1 MAHPRKTLLTY
12 LDEYRGRGDEIAFV
26 QTQGWRRARWSFRRV
41 AETASLWAR
50 KLAACHVAKG
60 DRVLLW
66 GENSAEWVA
75 AFYGCLLRG
84 AVVVPLDVQSAPG
97 FVGKVQQE
105 VKAKLLLLSRK
116 LRPQQPPSGV
126 PRLIL
131 EGLEEM
137 RQDSS
142 SVVPGET
149 IHPDDLVEIVFTSGT
164 TAEPRGVCLTHR
176 NLLANLD
183 PLEAEIQNYLKWERW
198 FHPVRFLNLVPLS
211 HVFGQFMGI
220 FLPHLL
226 SSEVHFHTSL
236 NPSGI
241 MEAVK
246 QNWISV
252 VVAVPRLLD
261 TLREKLEREIAVS
274 ETLPGEAASDLDQM
288 SFLRRV
294 WNSRQIH
301 QRFGWKFWAFVS
313 GGATL
318 SQETEAFWRRLGFAV
333 VQGYGMTETA
343 ALVSVAHPFRLQ
355 PRSIGKAL
363 PGREI
368 MLAENGEVL
377 VRGENVAA
385 GIWRGDVKP
394 LTDADGWLHT
404 GDLAQRD
411 EHGHLYF
418 RGRQKDVIVTAAG
431 VNIYPEDVEAA
442 LNRQPDVRVSAVI
455 GLDGVS
461 GPEAVAVL
469 ILRSETADA
478 ATAIEHANR
487 ELGSL
492 QGVRRWLVWPG
503 AEFPRTTTHKIQK
516 LAIADW
522 ATAQLALQQG
532 PTSEWSIRGELKTL
546 VTMVSRITGTV
557 PKRADRSARL
567 DIDLKL
573 DSVGRVELLSA
584 LEDHYQIEIDEA
596 TLAAATRLGEIEDL
610 VCHKLAE
617 GSSADTPAESRPAWP
632 QDPAMPA
639 PRSTGDYHLP
649 TREFLAGVAAGHCS
663 ESSTSTRI
671 TPENP
676 TAAKIPY
683 PYPRWAMSKA
693 LNWLR
698 IVFLYGCALPITRLL
713 CRVRVCGGEHVR
725 AVHGPLLIAANHVTY
740 FDPGFVLFALPG
752 QLKRRLAIAMDGE
765 RLRRWRYPLETRT
778 WLSRMAWQTF
788 YFLIACLFNV
798 FSLPQTG
805 GFRRSFNYAGE
816 AIDRGYNVLVFP
828 EGRLTD
834 DGHMNA
840 FRPGIGL
847 LATGLNVPILPVRLD
862 GLFAVRQSWSSRKV
876 SFPWFRRS
884 SLSVT
889 FGKPIQLSWDAD
901 PASVTHR
908 LEQAIRDLERC

>member
-26 QTQGWRRARWSFRRV
+26 QSQGWRLARWSSLRV
-41 AETASLWAR
+41 AETASVWAR

-66 GENSAEWVA
+66 GEDSAEWVA

-97 FVGKVQQE
+97 FVEKVQQE
-105 VKAKLLLLSRK
+105 VKPKLLLLSRK
-116 LRPQQPPSGV
+116 FQPQPSPSGV
-126 PRLIL
+126 PRLLL
-131 EGLEEM
+131 EGVDEM
-137 RQDSS
+137 RLDSS
-142 SVVPGET
+142 GVVPRET

-176 NLLANLD
+176 NLLANLN

-226 SSEVHFHTSL
+226 AGEVHFHASL

-241 MEAVK
+241 IEAVK
-246 QNWISV
+246 QNRISA

-261 TLREKLEREIAVS
+261 TLREKLEREMAVP
-274 ETLPGEAASDLDQM
+274 EALHGEEPSDLAQM

-294 WNSRQIH
+294 WTFRQIH

-368 MLAENGEVL
+368 ILAENGEVL

-385 GIWRGDVKP
+385 GIWRGGLKP
-394 LTDADGWLHT
+394 LTDAEGWLHT

-411 EHGHLYF
+411 EQGHLYF

-431 VNIYPEDVEAA
+431 VNIYPEDLEAA
-442 LNRQPDVRVSAVI
+442 LNRQPAIRASAVI
-455 GLDGVS
+455 GLDGPS
-461 GPEAVAVL
+461 GPEPVAVL
-469 ILRSETADA
+469 ILRSQTADA

-487 ELGSL
+487 ELGPL
-492 QGVRRWLVWPG
+492 QGVRRWIVWPG
-503 AEFPRTTTHKIQK
+503 AEFPRTTTQKIQK
-516 LAIADW
+516 PAIAEW
-522 ATAQLALQQG
+522 ANAQLALQQG
-532 PTSEWSIRGELKTL
+532 PTSGWCSRGELKTL

-557 PKRADRSARL
+557 PERADRSARL

-573 DSVGRVELLSA
+573 DSVGRVELLSV

-596 TLAAATRLGEIEDL
+596 TLTAATKLGEIEDL
-610 VCHKLAE
+610 VCGKLAE
-617 GSSADTPAESRPAWP
+617 GSSADLPAALKPAWP
-632 QDPAMPA
+632 QGAAVAA
-639 PRSTGDYHLP
+639 PCSNGNHHLP
-649 TREFLAGVAAGHCS
+649 ISSPPAGLEARHGS
-663 ESSTSTRI
+663 ESSTSRQSA
-671 TPENP
+671 PENQ
-676 TAAKIPY
+676 TAKLPY
-683 PYPRWAMSKA
+683 PYPRWALSKV
-693 LNWLR
+693 LNRLR
-698 IVFLYGCALPITRLL
+698 ILFLYGCALPIARLL
-713 CRVRVCGGEHVR
+713 CRVRVSGGEHVR
-725 AVHGPLLIAANHVTY
+725 AVQGPLLIVANHVTY
-740 FDPGFVLFALPG
+740 FDPGLVLFALPR
-752 QLKRRLAIAMDGE
+752 QLKTRLAIAMDGE
-765 RLRRWRYPLETRT
+765 RLRLWRHPLETRT
-778 WLSRMAWQTF
+778 RLFRMAWQTF
-788 YFLIACLFNV
+788 YLLVACLFNV

-805 GFRRSFNYAGE
+805 GFRRSFSYAGE

-834 DGHMNA
+834 DGRLNA

-862 GLFAVRQSWSSRKV
+862 GLFAVRQSWSGRKL

-884 SLSVT
+884 DLTVT
-889 FGKPIQLSWDAD
+889 FGRPIQLSWDED
-901 PASVTHR
+901 PARVTHR